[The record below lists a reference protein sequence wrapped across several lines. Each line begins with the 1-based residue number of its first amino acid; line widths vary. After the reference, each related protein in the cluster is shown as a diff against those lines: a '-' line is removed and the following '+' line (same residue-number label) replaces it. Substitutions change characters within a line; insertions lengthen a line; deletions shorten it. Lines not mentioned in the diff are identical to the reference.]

1 MQKNWNHFGNF
12 KIFPI
17 FKDGKYQRIGGQSSY
32 SKTVLKV
39 LKKFKIDMKNHN
51 NRKKTKCFP

>member
-1 MQKNWNHFGNF
+1 MQKNWNHFGDF

-17 FKDGKYQRIGGQSSY
+17 FKDEKHQSICVQSSY

-51 NRKKTKCFP
+51 NPKKTKCFP

>member
-1 MQKNWNHFGNF
+1 MQKTGIILVIF

-17 FKDGKYQRIGGQSSY
+17 FKDEKYQRIGGQSSY

>member
-1 MQKNWNHFGNF
+1 MQKTGIILVIF